1 MMSTTTLENLGSRL
15 ASARGL
21 LGEALQE
28 SREAA
33 LEHGHRGL
41 EGAREMGL
49 GAWQGARR
57 GGKAA
62 ERALAAHP
70 WETLVLAGVA
80 GIAIGWIV
88 RHAWK
93 APPARA
99 ARATSTRRSGSN
111 GARRKS

>member
-1 MMSTTTLENLGSRL
+1 MSTTTLENLGSRL

-33 LEHGHRGL
+33 LEHGSRGL
-41 EGAREMGL
+41 DGARELGL
-49 GAWQGARR
+49 EAWQGARR

-88 RHAWK
+88 RYAW
-93 APPARA
+93 PART
-99 ARATSTRRSGSN
+99 ARRVPAVAKRRSAAN
-111 GARRKS
+111 GARRKT

>member
-33 LEHGHRGL
+33 IEHGSRSL
-41 EGAREMGL
+41 EGAREFGL
-49 GAWQGARR
+49 EAWQGARR

-62 ERALAAHP
+62 ERTLAAHP
-70 WETLVLAGVA
+70 WETLVIAGVA

-88 RHAWK
+88 RYAWPAK
-93 APPARA
+93 VARRAPA
-99 ARATSTRRSGSN
+99 AAKRRSTAN
-111 GARRKS
+111 GARRKA

>member
-21 LGEALQE
+21 LGDALQE

-33 LEHGHRGL
+33 LEHGSRGL
-41 EGAREMGL
+41 ESARGL
-49 GAWQGARR
+49 GLEAWQGARR

-88 RHAWK
+88 RYAWPAK
-93 APPARA
+93 PARRAPA
-99 ARATSTRRSGSN
+99 AAKRRSATN
-111 GARRKS
+111 ATRRKS